1 MVLDAAKEGNKDLR
15 SKGWVAP
22 HLIKNF
28 TATAGSFKAIGH
40 QARHGDTKGIDHPRQ
55 TLEEA
60 RAMIRMILER
70 WAKELLQPEIAGAS
84 RTKRPRM
91 NVNQRK

>member
-28 TATAGSFKAIGH
+28 TATAGSF
-40 QARHGDTKGIDHPRQ
+40 QGDRTP
-55 TLEEA
+55 
-60 RAMIRMILER
+60 
-70 WAKELLQPEIAGAS
+70 GAS
-84 RTKRPRM
+84 WRHQSESIILARLWKRREP
-91 NVNQRK
+91 